1 MSKYFFKTT
10 ENYNPGG
17 LAPFPAAAIREIQT
31 LPPPQT
37 AAIGLMVQFRL
48 VTLLLYPFQLE
59 TSGGTCS
66 SKQSHGRLSSPQPP
80 SSFPRH

>member
-31 LPPPQT
+31 LPPQT
-37 AAIGLMVQFRL
+37 AAIGPMVQFRL

-59 TSGGTCS
+59 TSGE
-66 SKQSHGRLSSPQPP
+66 HAPLSNPMGASLPAAVLQLP
-80 SSFPRH
+80 